1 MRFSRL
7 DILRYGALTDRSLN
21 FRADA
26 RLHVI
31 YGPNEAGKSSALAAI
46 SDLMFG
52 FPTAAEYSF
61 MHDANTL
68 RVGAEIIGRSGNSLS
83 FRRRR
88 GRKNTLL
95 SADAAETALA
105 EDALAAFL
113 GGLNRDVFERA
124 FGLNS
129 DRLRLGAAAMLK
141 GGGEIG
147 SLLFSAASGLL
158 GLTQLKQSLESE
170 AELIYAP
177 RKSKDRLFYQALD
190 RHEDAKRFERDSEL
204 KSNDWKRLLAD
215 AADVEQQL
223 AALQA
228 ERQDT
233 KRALDRLTSL
243 KALEPVLRE
252 IDSEQAQL
260 LDYADLAPLPATFA
274 EQLAKVLARKHA
286 VDAAIGAAETEI
298 DRIADEISAAPV
310 DDAARESAALIM
322 ARYAETADYRSK
334 MKDMPRVSGEIDD
347 FDARLLQIARRLG
360 LKDLAEIERVQPS
373 DADLARMRK
382 LVAEGLALKRDH
394 AEIGKRLAEERE
406 QMQRLEDTVASGRLI
421 DPKPYQEQLA
431 ALQADLSDLAR
442 LDSVAVQVSRLEGDL
457 QAAAARL
464 LPAVDDL
471 ERLLSAPLPDIA
483 ALTKHRHTLEDKQAD
498 SREAA
503 TQLSTLEA
511 EAAEIAKK
519 IAGMQHQGAIVTR
532 EQIGETRRLRDG
544 FWQSYAAAAK
554 PSKDQADAVSHAI
567 GEADRLADLAL
578 TDADRVSRHAQL
590 RLRAGQMEPEL
601 ERARAK
607 SFESDQTLEA
617 ERTLFR
623 QLFEPAG
630 IRPLAP
636 ERMLDWRRGV
646 DALAKQRET
655 LNDVRDELAALQ
667 LQEARL
673 APALA
678 ALADATGFNTA
689 TMLPPLAL
697 ARGLARHVE
706 AIAERWTESR
716 SIEGKRI
723 SARDSLGRL
732 EQRETEIRSSA
743 DRFERDFATAALA
756 IGLSEDATVEMAE
769 AALEIWKS
777 LPEMLTEREN
787 RRRRVRG
794 MQRDILAF
802 EQAVAE
808 VVASVAP
815 ELQPLAPDAAVEA
828 LHERAISANAG
839 DQRRAALE
847 KARQQAELRL
857 ARCRSDLIEAET
869 ERADL
874 ARLAPEQGDLDGLLI
889 RLEER
894 RQLQRR
900 LGESRVRFA
909 AQADGRDEQ
918 QIRAG
923 LTGFDRTAAELEI
936 EQLEARDHTQ
946 LGRFAELNVRQADNQ
961 RQRQNLETG
970 VSAELAV
977 FQKLSAET
985 EAKDLAREWLVLKL
999 AASLLSS
1006 SMETYRERQ
1015 ADPVMRRAGELFSV
1029 LTGGRFARLVQL
1041 YDDKDELQLQA
1052 ERENGE
1058 KVPLG
1063 GLSEGTGDQL
1073 YLALRLAFLEDY
1085 AARNE
1090 PAPLIVDDIFQTF
1103 DDERTASGLKA
1114 LAGTSG
1120 TFQTI
1125 LFTHERSVVDIARRE
1140 LGDSL
1145 DLIDL

>member
-1 MRFSRL
+1 MRFTRL
-7 DILRYGALTDRSLN
+7 DILRYGALTDRSLT
-21 FRADA
+21 FRPDA

-52 FPTAAEYSF
+52 FPNAAEYSF
-61 MHDANTL
+61 LHDANTL
-68 RVGAEIIGRSGNSLS
+68 RVGAEIVGRNGNSLS

-95 SADAAETALA
+95 SADAAETALP

-113 GGLNRDVFERA
+113 GSLNRDVFERA

-177 RKSKDRLFYQALD
+177 RKSKDRTFYQALD
-190 RHEDAKRFERDSEL
+190 RHDDAKRLERDSEL

-215 AADVEQQL
+215 AADVESQL

-228 ERQDT
+228 ERQET
-233 KRALDRLTSL
+233 KRALDRLTGL

-252 IDSEQAQL
+252 IDAEQAQL
-260 LDYADLAPLPATFA
+260 LDYADLTTLPSAFA
-274 EQLAKVLARKHA
+274 EDLAAALARREA
-286 VDAAIGAAETEI
+286 VEAAIRAADAEM
-298 DRIADEISAAPV
+298 DRIADEISATPV
-310 DDAARESAALIM
+310 DDATRAAAALIM

-334 MKDMPRVSGEIDD
+334 MKDMPRVAGEIDD
-347 FDARLLQIARRLG
+347 FDARLEQIARRLG
-360 LKDLAEIERVQPS
+360 LKDVAEIERVQPS

-382 LVAEGLALKRDH
+382 LVAEGLTLKRDH
-394 AEIGKRLAEERE
+394 AEIGKRLAEERD
-406 QMQRLEDTVASGRLI
+406 QMRRLEETAESGRLV
-421 DPKPYQEQLA
+421 DPKPYQEQMA
-431 ALQADLSDLAR
+431 ALQPDLSDLTR
-442 LDSVAVQVSRLEGDL
+442 LDSIAVQVTRLEADL
-457 QAAAARL
+457 AAAAARL
-464 LPAVDDL
+464 LPAVDNL
-471 ERLLSAPLPDIA
+471 ERLLSVHLPDIA
-483 ALTKHRHTLEDKQAD
+483 ALTKHRHTLEDRQED

-503 TQLSTLEA
+503 TQLAALET
-511 EAAEIAKK
+511 EAAEIARK
-519 IAGMQHQGAIVTR
+519 IAGMQHQSAIVTR
-532 EQIGETRRLRDG
+532 EQITEARHLRDG
-544 FWQSYAAAAK
+544 IWQAFAAAPK
-554 PSKDQADAVSHAI
+554 PAKDQAATVSNAI
-567 GEADRLADLAL
+567 AEADRLADLAL
-578 TDADRVSRHAQL
+578 ADADRVSRHAQL
-590 RLRAGQMEPEL
+590 RLRQGQMEQEL
-601 ERARAK
+601 EAARTK
-607 SFESDQTLEA
+607 SFESDRVLEA
-617 ERTLFR
+617 EGKTFR

-630 IRPLAP
+630 IKALNP
-636 ERMLDWRRGV
+636 ERMIDWRRAV
-646 DALAKQRET
+646 DGLAKQRET
-655 LNDVRDELAALQ
+655 LNDVRDELAELR
-667 LQEARL
+667 LKEARL
-673 APALA
+673 APALM
-678 ALADATGFNTA
+678 ALSDATGFSTA
-689 TMLPPLAL
+689 SGLPALAL
-697 ARGLARHVE
+697 ARGLSRHIE
-706 AIAERWTESR
+706 LIAERWTESR

-723 SARDSLGRL
+723 SARDGIARL
-732 EQRETEIRSSA
+732 EQREADIRVTA
-743 DRFERDFATAALA
+743 GEFERDFAEAAMA
-756 IGLSEDATVEMAE
+756 IGLSENATVEMAE

-794 MQRDILAF
+794 MQRDTSAF
-802 EQAVAE
+802 EKAVQDL
-808 VVASVAP
+808 VASVAP
-815 ELQPLAPDAAVEA
+815 ELKPLAPDAAVEA
-828 LHERAISANAG
+828 LHERAVSANAG

-847 KARQQAELRL
+847 KSLQQAELRL
-857 ARCRSDLIEAET
+857 ARCRSDLLELET
-869 ERADL
+869 ELSEL
-874 ARLAPEQGDLDGLLI
+874 AKLAPDASDLDSLVD

-894 RQLQRR
+894 QRLQRR
-900 LGESRVRFA
+900 LAESRTRFS
-909 AQADGRDEQ
+909 AQADGRDED

-923 LTGFDRTAAELEI
+923 LNGFDRVTAELEI

-946 LGRFAELNVRQADNQ
+946 LGRFAELNVRLADNQ

-1029 LTGGRFARLVQL
+1029 LTGGRFAKLVQL
-1041 YDDKDELQLQA
+1041 YDDRDELQLQA
-1052 ERENGE
+1052 ERQSGE

-1125 LFTHERSVVDIARRE
+1125 LFTHERSVVDIARHE
-1140 LGDSL
+1140 LGESL

>member
-7 DILRYGALTDRSLN
+7 DILRYGALTDRTLN
-21 FRADA
+21 FRPDA

-52 FPTAAEYSF
+52 FPSAAEYSF
-61 MHDANTL
+61 LHDANTL
-68 RVGAEIIGRSGNSLS
+68 RVGAEIVGRSGNSLS

-95 SADAAETALA
+95 SADAAETALS

-113 GGLNRDVFERA
+113 GSLNRDVFERA

-158 GLTQLKQSLESE
+158 GLTQLKQSLEGE
-170 AELIYAP
+170 ADLIFAP
-177 RKSKDRLFYQALD
+177 RRSKDRTFYQALD
-190 RHEDAKRFERDSEL
+190 RHEAAKLSERTSEL
-204 KSNDWKRLLAD
+204 RSTDWKRLLAD
-215 AADVEQQL
+215 AADIESQL
-223 AALQA
+223 AALQV
-228 ERQDT
+228 ERQET
-233 KRALDRLTSL
+233 KRELDRLSSL

-252 IDSEQAQL
+252 IDVEQAQL
-260 LDYADLAPLPATFA
+260 LEFADLAALPASFT
-274 EQLAKVLARKHA
+274 EDLAQALARRDA
-286 VDAAIGAAETEI
+286 VELAIGAADAEM
-298 DRIADEISAAPV
+298 DRIADDISATPV
-310 DDAARESAALIM
+310 DDATREAAALIM

-334 MKDMPRVSGEIDD
+334 MKDMPRVSGEIDE
-347 FDARLLQIARRLG
+347 FDARLVQIARRLG
-360 LKDLAEIERVQPS
+360 LSDAAEIERVQPS

-382 LVAEGLALKRDH
+382 LVTEGLALKRDH
-394 AEIGKRLAEERE
+394 AEIGKRLAEDRD
-406 QMQRLEDTVASGRLI
+406 QLRRLEDTVASGRLI

-431 ALQADLSDLAR
+431 VLQPDLSELSR
-442 LDSVAVQVSRLEGDL
+442 LDSVVVQVERLEGDL
-457 QAAAARL
+457 EAAAARL
-464 LPAVDDL
+464 LPAVDKLD
-471 ERLLSAPLPDIA
+471 RLLSAPLPDIA
-483 ALTKHRHTLEDKQAD
+483 ALTEHRHTLEDRQED

-503 TQLSTLEA
+503 TQLAALEA
-511 EAAEIAKK
+511 EASEIARK

-532 EQIGETRRLRDG
+532 EQIAEARHLRDG
-544 FWQSYAAAAK
+544 IWQSYAAAPK
-554 PSKDQADAVSHAI
+554 LTKDQAETVSNAI
-567 GEADRLADLAL
+567 AEPDRLADLAL
-578 TDADRVSRHAQL
+578 ADADRVSRHAQL
-590 RLRAGQMEPEL
+590 RLRQGQMEPEL
-601 ERARAK
+601 ETARAK
-607 SFESDQTLEA
+607 SFESDRALEA
-617 ERTLFR
+617 DEKAFR

-630 IRPLAP
+630 IKALTP
-636 ERMLDWRRGV
+636 ERMIDWRRAV
-646 DALAKQRET
+646 DGLVKQRET
-655 LNDVRDELAALQ
+655 LNDVRDEWAELKLK
-667 LQEARL
+667 EARL
-673 APALA
+673 QPALV
-678 ALADATGFNTA
+678 ALADATGFKTA
-689 TMLPPLAL
+689 STLPSLAL

-723 SARDSLGRL
+723 SARDSVGRL
-732 EQRETEIRSSA
+732 EQRETEIRDLA
-743 DRFERDFATAALA
+743 DRFERDFSAAALA
-756 IGLSEDATVEMAE
+756 IGLTEDATVEMAE

-777 LPEMLTEREN
+777 LPEMLMEREN

-794 MQRDILAF
+794 MQRDTSAF
-802 EQAVAE
+802 EQAVQE
-808 VVASVAP
+808 LVASVAP
-815 ELQPLAPDAAVEA
+815 ELKPLAPDAAVEA
-828 LHERAISANAG
+828 LHERAVSANAG

-847 KARQQAELRL
+847 KTLQQVELRL
-857 ARCRSDLIEAET
+857 ARSRSDLQEAEAELT
-869 ERADL
+869 DL
-874 ARLAPEQGDLDGLLI
+874 AKLAPGQTDLDYLVTRLEQRQRLQSRLA
-889 RLEER
+889 
-894 RQLQRR
+894 
-900 LGESRVRFA
+900 ESRARFL
-909 AQADGRDEQ
+909 AQADGRDEA
-918 QIRAG
+918 QIRTG
-923 LTGFDRTAAELEI
+923 LAGFDRVTAELEI

-946 LGRFAELNVRQADNQ
+946 LGRFADLNVRLADNQ
-961 RQRQNLETG
+961 RERLALETG

-985 EAKDLAREWLVLKL
+985 EARDLAREWLVLKL

-1041 YDDKDELQLQA
+1041 YDDRDELQLQA
-1052 ERENGE
+1052 ERDSGE

-1114 LAGTSG
+1114 LAGTSD

-1140 LGDSL
+1140 LGESL

>member
-1 MRFSRL
+1 MRFTRL
-7 DILRYGALTDRSLN
+7 DILRYGALTDRTLN
-21 FRADA
+21 FRPDA

-61 MHDANTL
+61 LHDANTL
-68 RVGAEIIGRSGNSLS
+68 RAGAEIIGRSGNSLS

-95 SADAAETALA
+95 SADASETALA

-170 AELIYAP
+170 ADLIYAP

-204 KSNDWKRLLAD
+204 KSNDWKRLIAD
-215 AADVEQQL
+215 AADIDQQL

-233 KRALDRLTSL
+233 KHALDRLTSL

-252 IDSEQAQL
+252 IDAEQAQL
-260 LDYADLAPLPATFA
+260 LDYADLASLPMTFA
-274 EQLAKVLARKHA
+274 DDLAKALARRDA
-286 VDAAIGAAETEI
+286 VEAAIGAAEAEI
-298 DRIADEISAAPV
+298 DRIADEISGTPV
-310 DDAARESAALIM
+310 DDAAREAAALIM

-347 FDARLLQIARRLG
+347 FDARLLQIARKLG
-360 LKDLAEIERVQPS
+360 LKDAAEIERVQPS

-382 LVAEGLALKRDH
+382 LVGEGLALKRDH
-394 AEIGKRLAEERE
+394 AELAKRLAEERD
-406 QMQRLEDTVASGRLI
+406 QMRRLEETVASGRLI

-431 ALQADLSDLAR
+431 ALQPDISDLAR
-442 LDSVAVQVSRLEGDL
+442 LDSVAVQVARLENDL
-457 QAAAARL
+457 EAAGARL
-464 LPAVDDL
+464 MPAVENLD
-471 ERLLSAPLPDIA
+471 RLLSAPLPDIA
-483 ALTKHRHTLEDKQAD
+483 ALTKHRHTLEDREAD

-503 TQLSTLEA
+503 TQLATLEA
-511 EAAEIAKK
+511 EAAEIARK

-532 EQIGETRRLRDG
+532 EQIAEARHLRDG
-544 FWQSYAAAAK
+544 IWQSYAAALK
-554 PSKDQADAVSHAI
+554 PAKDQAETISSAI
-567 GEADRLADLAL
+567 ADADRLADLAL
-578 TDADRVSRHAQL
+578 ADADRVSRHAQL
-590 RLRAGQMEPEL
+590 RLRQGQMEPEL
-601 ERARAK
+601 ETARAK
-607 SFESDQTLEA
+607 SFESDRALEA
-617 ERTLFR
+617 EHRLFK

-646 DALAKQRET
+646 DGLLKQRET
-655 LNDVRDELAALQ
+655 LNDVRDELAELK

-678 ALADATGFNTA
+678 ALADATGFATA
-689 TMLPPLAL
+689 ANLPPLAL

-706 AIAERWTESR
+706 TIAERWTESR

-723 SARDSLGRL
+723 SARDSLSRL
-732 EQRETEIRSSA
+732 EQREAEIRSTA
-743 DRFERDFATAALA
+743 DRFERDFAEAALA
-756 IGLSEDATVEMAE
+756 IGLSENATVEMAE
-769 AALEIWKS
+769 AALDIWKS

-794 MQRDILAF
+794 MQRDTLAF

-808 VVASVAP
+808 LVASVAP
-815 ELQPLAPDAAVEA
+815 ELKPFAPDAAVEA
-828 LHERAISANAG
+828 LHERAVSANAG
-839 DQRRAALE
+839 DQRRAALD
-847 KARQQAELRL
+847 KALQQAELRL
-857 ARCRSDLIEAET
+857 ARCRSDLADAET
-869 ERADL
+869 ALGEL
-874 ARLAPEQGDLDGLLI
+874 SKLAPEQGDLERLVE

-894 RQLQRR
+894 QRLQRR
-900 LGESRVRFA
+900 LGESRARFA
-909 AQADGRDEQ
+909 AQAGGRDEQ
-918 QIRAG
+918 EIRSG
-923 LTGFDRTAAELEI
+923 LSGFDRVAAELEI
-936 EQLEARDHTQ
+936 EQLEASDHTQ
-946 LGRFAELNVRQADNQ
+946 LGRFAELNVRRADNQ
-961 RQRQNLETG
+961 RQRQTLETG
-970 VSAELAV
+970 ISAELAV

-985 EAKDLAREWLVLKL
+985 EARDLARQWLVLKL

-1015 ADPVMRRAGELFSV
+1015 ADPVMHRAGELFSV

-1052 ERENGE
+1052 ERQTGE

-1114 LAGTSG
+1114 LAGTSA

-1140 LGDSL
+1140 LGESL